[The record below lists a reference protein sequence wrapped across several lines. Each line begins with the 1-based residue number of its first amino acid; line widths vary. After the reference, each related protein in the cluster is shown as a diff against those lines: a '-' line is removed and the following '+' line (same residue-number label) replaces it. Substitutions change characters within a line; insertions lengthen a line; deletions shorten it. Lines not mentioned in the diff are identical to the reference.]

1 MGIYDD
7 IENLNSSLK
16 KNDLP
21 IIKKIV
27 KYQNN
32 FIDKKSLTNIK
43 QFILQ
48 LSEYRKTIKELIK
61 KYERNIFEI
70 DKKIL
75 IKKNKNYN
83 LVDDKKHIENIL
95 IQLNTANE
103 NIKHTLKKIILKIK

>member
-70 DKKIL
+70 DKKIV

>member
-27 KYQNN
+27 KYQKN
-32 FIDKKSLTNIK
+32 FIEKKSLTNIK
-43 QFILQ
+43 QFIFQ
-48 LSEYRKTIKELIK
+48 ISEYRKTIKELIK

-70 DKKIL
+70 DKKIV

-83 LVDDKKHIENIL
+83 LVDDKKYIENIL